1 MATSSSKIKAK
12 VTSAAKA
19 VSSAV
24 KSAVN
29 SSGKSSQSA
38 SVYSSVKSQTP
49 VTAKQLTTKTQ
60 KAPQYTPVTG
70 SGTKSNGYTYTP
82 TGWQPSSTA
91 VLSSPAPKQSIGKP
105 STVAQNQSIG
115 SATSG
120 MSSLSR
126 NSAGSSQTP
135 NMSVGA
141 STFGG
146 LLGSPSVNTT
156 LGTVKT
162 SVPKTSTIG
171 GTALLSNNNPE
182 VFIPKKEV
190 VDYSKDI
197 PTVAPVVA
205 GQTTEETLRLERE
218 KNQKDYLAGILDSFN
233 EKETG
238 QSIDEKLQRELG
250 IKQKQEDVNTYTGQ
264 LNAIVA
270 KGEANQLSL
279 VGQGRGIPEAIIG
292 GQQAQIA
299 RETAISALP
308 VQAQLSAAQ
317 GNLEMANDSLDRL
330 FKIYSEDAN
339 NKYNYDREVRK
350 AVYDFA
356 SSEDKRKLDAFDRQ
370 KERELKEQD
379 MMLADA
385 KEYAKMAF
393 SNNQSS
399 LGAKITQ
406 LDYKSP
412 TFRQDLAKLQA
423 QLKDPVQQAQLT
435 KLNAEIAQLNNKG
448 QTVNGVNEDLTAYAS
463 QYADTGKLPSPAELK
478 MSGLSVGQVTSFAK
492 QIPRS
497 KGFVVSNTTGTKS
510 NSISAEAEKDFQKLY
525 NVVEMT
531 KRLKELDKKR
541 VGGVVSGLAGAVF
554 GSEDQGEYLTLRK
567 AIVDE
572 MSRMQS
578 GAALTPDEI
587 AVYNDY
593 LPGRYSESFFLGQ
606 DSLKKINNFETTMN
620 QKLEN
625 RLANNG
631 LSIYGYSQVPV
642 GKVMRTVGEIV
653 DVGGVNYRVL
663 PDGSLTDIL

>member
-1 MATSSSKIKAK
+1 MATAKSKIK
-12 VTSAAKA
+12 SAVSKA
-19 VSSAV
+19 VSTV
-24 KSAVN
+24 KSSFTAPL
-29 SSGKSSQSA
+29 GKT
-38 SVYSSVKSQTP
+38 SQTAN
-49 VTAKQLTTKTQ
+49 VLQATNAKL
-60 KAPQYTPVTG
+60 
-70 SGTKSNGYTYTP
+70 
-82 TGWQPSSTA
+82 
-91 VLSSPAPKQSIGKP
+91 PAPKAVEQPSYKVGGTTYTSAGLKSIGGAK
-105 STVAQNQSIG
+105 
-115 SATSG
+115 ATSG
-120 MSSLSR
+120 ALVNQPQPRTFQGPSINTVTGQTTLRSSGGGTSSQTSSNLSSGFTSSGSSSLS
-126 NSAGSSQTP
+126 
-135 NMSVGA
+135 
-141 STFGG
+141 
-146 LLGSPSVNTT
+146 GSPSVNTT

-423 QLKDPVQQAQLT
+423 QLKDPIKELDARLKNEQIT
-435 KLNAEIAQLNNKG
+435 KLNLENSLDPSNLKKLDDTQYSKFTANPNYKAIQDGGKFYNALGGFKKATEKWGTAERLNAKG
-448 QTVNGVNEDLTAYAS
+448 RGDLNSTYMTLVALTKDYYTLGTLDAGVERLVSLGIPKPGTYSTRDKVVISAIDTS
-463 QYADTGKLPSPAELK
+463 QK
-478 MSGLSVGQVTSFAK
+478 QVL
-492 QIPRS
+492 
-497 KGFVVSNTTGTKS
+497 
-510 NSISAEAEKDFQKLY
+510 NSINNSANQLAKSPYGNSVEFQSLLAESFP
-525 NVVEMT
+525 
-531 KRLKELDKKR
+531 KEELTQEEYDKK
-541 VGGVVSGLAGAVF
+541 VL
-554 GSEDQGEYLTLRK
+554 E
-567 AIVDE
+567 
-572 MSRMQS
+572 
-578 GAALTPDEI
+578 
-587 AVYNDY
+587 
-593 LPGRYSESFFLGQ
+593 
-606 DSLKKINNFETTMN
+606 SLK
-620 QKLEN
+620 Q
-625 RLANNG
+625 ANNPFSVYTNQTNPSN
-631 LSIYGYSQVPV
+631 L
-642 GKVMRTVGEIV
+642 
-653 DVGGVNYRVL
+653 
-663 PDGSLTDIL
+663 

>member
-1 MATSSSKIKAK
+1 MATSKSKIK
-12 VTSAAKA
+12 SAVSKA
-19 VSSAV
+19 VSTV
-24 KSAVN
+24 KSSFTAPL
-29 SSGKSSQSA
+29 GKTN
-38 SVYSSVKSQTP
+38 QTAN
-49 VTAKQLTTKTQ
+49 VLQATNAKL
-60 KAPQYTPVTG
+60 
-70 SGTKSNGYTYTP
+70 
-82 TGWQPSSTA
+82 
-91 VLSSPAPKQSIGKP
+91 PAPKAVEQPSYKVGGTTYTSAGLKSIGGAK
-105 STVAQNQSIG
+105 
-115 SATSG
+115 ATSG
-120 MSSLSR
+120 ALVNQPQPRTFQGPSINTVTGQTTLRSSGGGTSSQTSSNLSNGFTSSGSSSLS
-126 NSAGSSQTP
+126 
-135 NMSVGA
+135 
-141 STFGG
+141 
-146 LLGSPSVNTT
+146 GSPSVNTT

-492 QIPRS
+492 QMP
-497 KGFVVSNTTGTKS
+497 KPNGALVSTNTGTKS
-510 NSISAEAEKDFQKLY
+510 SSLSAVEEEGITAMNEIIQQTLPALKEKFNSINTGVLGGIAGKIYTTQDRQDFLTYRQEFLNKL
-525 NVVEMT
+525 
-531 KRLKELDKKR
+531 LKAR
-541 VGGVVSGLAGAVF
+541 
-554 GSEDQGEYLTLRK
+554 
-567 AIVDE
+567 
-572 MSRMQS
+572 S
-578 GAALTPDEI
+578 GATVTPQEY
-587 AVYNDY
+587 ARYEKM
-593 LPGRYSESFFLGQ
+593 LPTTFNQAFFLGA
-606 DSLKKINNFETTMN
+606 DGEKKLNSLDTAMRASLNNSLKTK
-620 QKLEN
+620 QQ
-625 RLANNG
+625 
-631 LSIYGYSQVPV
+631 SIYGYSTVKV
-642 GKVMRTVGEIV
+642 GNQERVVGEIV
-653 DVGGVNYRVL
+653 DIGGVNYRVL